1 MTLLAR
7 AARPG
12 DTVADVRRR
21 EGEAVMGLWLPL
33 AFATLVQTVVGIC
46 GKPPARSELLASWSL
61 PELSK
66 AVRQDEERKR
76 ADDLGDWFES
86 MERRYGQSSV
96 PGDTIAGQEVKD
108 GN

>member
-21 EGEAVMGLWLPL
+21 EGEAVLGLWLPL
-33 AFATLVQTVVGIC
+33 AFATLVQCVIRFG
-46 GKPPARSELLASWSL
+46 GRPPERSELLASWAL

-66 AVRQDEERKR
+66 AVKRDEEAGERER
-76 ADDLGDWFES
+76 LNAWFED
-86 MERRYGQSSV
+86 MKARF
-96 PGDTIAGQEVKD
+96 
-108 GN
+108 GNGK